1 MIELATRVSDSFRK
15 TWSTTPDVV
24 SIAPGRVNLIGEH
37 TDYSGG
43 FVLPVAIDRHIVVAA
58 KRTDDS
64 EVTGHSVD
72 FDTVAECPAGY
83 YDPEHPV
90 EWFRYVAGVLSE
102 LERAGYS
109 VPGFCF
115 SVGGDIPIGA
125 GLSSSAALEVAVLTA
140 IEGLLGA
147 RMDDREAALL
157 CQRAENDF
165 VGMNCGIMDQFIS
178 RKGRR
183 DHALLIDCAD
193 LSSELV
199 DANLPGYSWLVV
211 DSGKRRG
218 LLDSEY
224 NQRRSECERA
234 LGDARTLFPGRD
246 IRNLRD
252 ISRDALPELKR
263 VCDDNVYRRLRH
275 VVTENERVL
284 KAVDALRRQDADA
297 VGRLLYQSHESLQD
311 DFEVSCEELDGIVE
325 TLSQTAGVTG
335 ARLTGAGFGGS
346 VVALVRT
353 NAIQAIVELI
363 EKHNITKVKIGEA
376 ETRVFPIKID
386 DGARLLEANW

>member
-1 MIELATRVSDSFRK
+1 MIELATLVSDSFRK
-15 TWSTTPDVV
+15 TWSTTPEVV

-43 FVLPVAIDRHIVVAA
+43 FVLPVAIDRHIVVAT
-58 KRTDDS
+58 KRTNGS

-72 FDTVAECPAGY
+72 FETGAECPVGC
-83 YDPEHPV
+83 YDPEYPV
-90 EWFRYVAGVLSE
+90 EWFRYAVGVLSE

-125 GLSSSAALEVAVLTA
+125 GLASSAALEMAILTA
-140 IEGLLGA
+140 IEGLLGFS
-147 RMDDREAALL
+147 MDDREAALL
-157 CQRAENDF
+157 CQRAENNF

-178 RKGRR
+178 RKGQR

-193 LSSELV
+193 LSAEPV
-199 DANLPGYSWLVV
+199 DANLPGYSWLVI

-218 LLDSEY
+218 LLDSAY
-224 NQRRSECERA
+224 NRRRSECERA
-234 LGDARTLFPGRD
+234 FGEARTLFPGRE

-275 VVTENERVL
+275 VITENERVL
-284 KAVDALRRQDADA
+284 KVVDALRRQDADT
-297 VGRLLYQSHESLQD
+297 VGRLLYQSHESLRD

-346 VVALVRT
+346 VVALVRIDAVPAIVSAVEKRDST
-353 NAIQAIVELI
+353 NATVE
-363 EKHNITKVKIGEA
+363 
-376 ETRVFPIKID
+376 ETGVRAFPIKID
-386 DGARLLEANW
+386 DGARLLEAN

>member
-1 MIELATRVSDSFRK
+1 MIELATRVSDSFGK

-58 KRTDDS
+58 KRTNGS

-72 FDTVAECPAGY
+72 FDTGAECPVGG
-83 YDPEHPV
+83 YDPAHPV
-90 EWFRYVAGVLSE
+90 EWFRYIAGVLSE
-102 LERAGYS
+102 LERANYS
-109 VPGFCF
+109 IPSFSF

-125 GLSSSAALEVAVLTA
+125 GLASSAALEMAVLAA
-140 IEGLLGA
+140 IEGLLGI
-147 RMDDREAALL
+147 RIDDREAALL

-178 RKGRR
+178 RKGQR
-183 DHALLIDCAD
+183 DHALLIDCTD
-193 LSSELV
+193 LSTEPV
-199 DANLPGYSWLVV
+199 DARLPGYSWLVI

-218 LLDSEY
+218 LLESEY
-224 NQRRSECERA
+224 NRRRSECERA
-234 LGDARTLFPGRD
+234 LGEARTLFPDRD

-263 VCDDNVYRRLRH
+263 VCDDKVYRRLRH
-275 VVTENERVL
+275 VVSENERVL
-284 KAVDALRRQDADA
+284 KAVDALRCQDADT
-297 VGRLLYQSHESLQD
+297 VGRLLYQSHESLRD
-311 DFEVSCEELDGIVE
+311 DFEVSCKELDGIVE
-325 TLSQTAGVTG
+325 TLSRTAGVTG

-353 NAIQAIVELI
+353 DAVPAIASAM
-363 EKHNITKVKIGEA
+363 EKLNLAKVMA
-376 ETRVFPIKID
+376 EEVGTRVFPIKID
-386 DGARLLEANW
+386 DGARLLETNW